1 MNELQHYFCTYSLI
15 ETFLEYTML
24 IMKGVEA
31 TEGKQEAAIQ
41 RTDKNT
47 MTKRQGTNRQIMVDN
62 KNTQKAKRLSNRS
75 PTKRGELRKG
85 FLCNCF

>member
-1 MNELQHYFCTYSLI
+1 
-15 ETFLEYTML
+15 ML